1 MIVTL
6 DIKYMLIF
14 VFLVENIF
22 YVIVALRSTFS
33 LTLHIYTQK
42 YETYLLIDYLEK

>member
-6 DIKYMLIF
+6 DIKYILIF

-22 YVIVALRSTFS
+22 YVIDVLRRSTFS
-33 LTLHIYTQK
+33 LPLHIYTQK
-42 YETYLLIDYLEK
+42 YETYLLID